1 MATFNVGNSAQLIGA
16 LSQAKAGDQVL
27 MAAGNYGT
35 LKLDGATASAAF
47 ARFGGEVTIRSADAN
62 RPAVLTSLDL
72 DNVSNLTFDGVKF
85 DLVAGSAGG
94 FNPFSVNRSSKV
106 TIRNGEFDGQLV
118 DGYGVNQGLQVKK
131 STDITVENSTFSNF
145 YYGAGFDEVSN
156 LKFVGNELTGMAFDG
171 TRFAQIVGG
180 TIAGNHYH
188 DMRAPGNSAHRDMI
202 QFWTHGDTIPSSNV
216 TIRDNVITID
226 DNYRVQSIFIYNE
239 QVTRQG
245 DGKAMYYK
253 NFVIEDNYIEGNHPH
268 GIFVGPIDG
277 LLIRGN
283 TVVRDPDN
291 PHSGSG
297 WHPKIEVDPLAT
309 RVTITGNT
317 ASEIKAT
324 ASGSTVVSGN
334 TIVAPG
340 HQPTGPGAGPQPVD
354 PPPVVTPPVEPPPPS
369 QGAGQTGTAGDDSL
383 AGTAG
388 NEVLRGLAGN
398 DRLHGGAGR
407 DVLIGGS
414 GDDVFV
420 FRASSDSHS
429 AGHDVV
435 RGGDGGRA
443 FEGAGGAGGD
453 RVDLSA
459 IDANALVAGDQAF
472 VLGSA
477 EAGGFV
483 LIDMPSSNTLLRANT
498 DGDARFEFEL
508 IVEDAG
514 VRASQYGAA
523 DFVL

>member
-1 MATFNVGNSAQLIGA
+1 MAP
-16 LSQAKAGDQVL
+16 
-27 MAAGNYGT
+27 GNYGT
-35 LKLDGATASAAF
+35 LKLDAATASAAF

-72 DNVSNLTFDGVKF
+72 DNVSNLTLDGVKF

-118 DGYGVNQGLQVKK
+118 DGYGVNQGLQVKH
-131 STDITVENSTFSNF
+131 STDITVENSKFSNF

-180 TIAGNHYH
+180 AIAGNHFH

-239 QVTRQG
+239 QVTRHG
-245 DGKAMYYK
+245 DGKEMYYK
-253 NFVIEDNYIEGNHPH
+253 NFVIENNYIEGT
-268 GIFVGPIDG
+268 
-277 LLIRGN
+277 IRTGSS
-283 TVVRDPDN
+283 
-291 PHSGSG
+291 SGRSTG
-297 WHPKIEVDPLAT
+297 CWCAATPSCATPAT
-309 RVTITGNT
+309 RTPGRDGTRRSRSIPWRPG
-317 ASEIKAT
+317 SRSPAT
-324 ASGSTVVSGN
+324 SPARSRRRVGIDRRLRQQDRPARPPADRAGRRPAAGRSAAGRHAAGRADATVAGCGHGGEQLADRDRRQRGAARAGRQRP
-334 TIVAPG
+334 APRG
-340 HQPTGPGAGPQPVD
+340 RRARRAD
-354 PPPVVTPPVEPPPPS
+354 RR
-369 QGAGQTGTAGDDSL
+369 
-383 AGTAG
+383 
-388 NEVLRGLAGN
+388 LRGRRLRVPGDLGLA
-398 DRLHGGAGR
+398 
-407 DVLIGGS
+407 
-414 GDDVFV
+414 F
-420 FRASSDSHS
+420 
-429 AGHDVV
+429 
-435 RGGDGGRA
+435 GRA
-443 FEGAGGAGGD
+443 RRRPRRGRRACLRRRRGRRRD

-472 VLGSA
+472 VFGSA
-477 EAGGFV
+477 EPGGFV

-498 DGDARFEFEL
+498 DGDARFELEL